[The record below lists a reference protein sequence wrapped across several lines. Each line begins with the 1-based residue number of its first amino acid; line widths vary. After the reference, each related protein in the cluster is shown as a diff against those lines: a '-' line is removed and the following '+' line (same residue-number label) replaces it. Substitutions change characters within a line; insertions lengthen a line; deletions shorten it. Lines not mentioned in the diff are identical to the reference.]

1 MKLNLFIMKKTV
13 TILALFIASL
23 GMAQDQYTKGM
34 QKAFQLW
41 GEGKNTDASN
51 MFERISSAE
60 LDNWLPYYYVAQVN
74 TVASFGEK
82 DKEKLTQQL
91 EKAQE
96 FIDLAKAI
104 SPNNPELLVQQA
116 IIHTA
121 WVAYDG
127 ATYGM
132 TLSGKVAALY
142 AQAAKIAPDN
152 PRVVFSKAE
161 WDMGSAKYFGQDT
174 APYCK
179 DVERSLELFANFK
192 PESDFHP
199 NWGKDRAEAVVEN
212 CGK

>member
-1 MKLNLFIMKKTV
+1 MKKLIAITLILFATV
-13 TILALFIASL
+13 ST
-23 GMAQDQYTKGM
+23 AQDQFTVGM

-41 GEGKNTDASN
+41 GEGKIPEASN

-60 LDNWLPYYYVAQVN
+60 LDNWLPAYYGAQVN
-74 TVASFGEK
+74 TLASFGEQ

-104 SPNNPELLVQQA
+104 SPDNPEILVQQA
-116 IIHTA
+116 MIYTA
-121 WVAYDG
+121 WMAYDG

-132 TLSGKVAALY
+132 TLSAKAVEIYQKAL
-142 AQAAKIAPDN
+142 QLAPDN

-161 WDMGSAKYFGQDT
+161 WDMGTARYFGQDT

-179 DVERSLELFANFK
+179 DIERALELFAKFK
-192 PESDFHP
+192 PATPFHP
-199 NWGKDRAEAVVEN
+199 NWGKDRAEATLEG
-212 CGK
+212 CKQ